1 MSDALEKMVV
11 FRVGDDLFAA
21 GVQSVERVL
30 RHQPARPVPDVP
42 AWIDGVIEYRQRV
55 VPVINLRRRFELP
68 QAEARAETRM
78 LIMHAGA
85 EWIAVTV
92 DSVLEVTTASELTPP
107 PPFFRGL
114 AGEYM
119 RGLVK
124 RGDDLVIVLDVDR
137 LLTSTERLQIGAATG
152 NAAAGDESAA
162 PKRTGKGAPKGAQ
175 HG

>member
-42 AWIDGVIEYRQRV
+42 EWIDGVIEYRQRV

-68 QAEARAETRM
+68 EAEARPETRT
-78 LIMHAGA
+78 LIMHAGG

-92 DSVLEVTTASELTPP
+92 DAVLEVTGAGEVTPP

-119 RGLVK
+119 RGLLR
-124 RGDDLVIVLDVDR
+124 RGESLVIALDVER
-137 LLTSTERLQIGAATG
+137 LLTATERLQLQSATG
-152 NAAAGDESAA
+152 TPSGGAGN
-162 PKRTGKGAPKGAQ
+162 G
-175 HG
+175 

>member
-1 MSDALEKMVV
+1 MTNALEKIVV
-11 FRVGDDLFAA
+11 FQVGDDLFAA

-42 AWIDGVIEYRQRV
+42 DWVDGVIEYRDRV

-68 QAEARAETRM
+68 DAAAGAESRT
-78 LIMHAGA
+78 LVMHANG

-92 DSVLEVTTASELTPP
+92 DAVLEVSGNTGDFAPP

-114 AGEYM
+114 AGEYL

-124 RGDDLVIVLDVDR
+124 RGERLVIVLDVDR
-137 LLTSTERLQIGAATG
+137 LLTATERLRLGAATG
-152 NAAAGDESAA
+152 GGAGAAGDVSA
-162 PKRTGKGAPKGAQ
+162 
-175 HG
+175 

>member
-42 AWIDGVIEYRQRV
+42 EWVDGVIEYRQRV

-68 QAEARAETRM
+68 QVDARPETRI
-78 LIMHAGA
+78 LIMHAGS

-92 DSVLEVTTASELTPP
+92 DAVLEVTSAGEVTPP

-124 RGDDLVIVLDVDR
+124 RGDDLVIALDVDR
-137 LLTSTERLQIGAATG
+137 LLTATERLQLHVASGSSG
-152 NAAAGDESAA
+152 PGGGD
-162 PKRTGKGAPKGAQ
+162 G
-175 HG
+175 

>member
-1 MSDALEKMVV
+1 MNDALEKMVV

-30 RHQPARPVPDVP
+30 RHQAARPVPDVP

-55 VPVINLRRRFELP
+55 VPVINLRKRFELP
-68 QAEARAETRM
+68 PADARPETRT
-78 LIMHAGA
+78 LIMHAGG

-92 DSVLEVTTASELTPP
+92 DAVLEVMNAGEVASP

-124 RGDDLVIVLDVDR
+124 RGNDLVIALDVDR
-137 LLTSTERLQIGAATG
+137 LLTATERLQLQAATG
-152 NAAAGDESAA
+152 GRGGGEGNG
-162 PKRTGKGAPKGAQ
+162 
-175 HG
+175 

>member
-42 AWIDGVIEYRQRV
+42 EWIDGVIEYRQRV

-68 QAEARAETRM
+68 EVAARPETRM
-78 LIMHAGA
+78 LVMQAGG

-92 DSVLEVTTASELTPP
+92 DAVLEVANAGDVAPP

-114 AGEYM
+114 AGVYM

-124 RGDDLVIVLDVDR
+124 RGDDLVIALDVDR
-137 LLTSTERLQIGAATG
+137 LLTTTERLQLHAATATSG
-152 NAAAGDESAA
+152 GDGDDA
-162 PKRTGKGAPKGAQ
+162 
-175 HG
+175 

>member
-1 MSDALEKMVV
+1 MSEALEKLVV

-21 GVQSVERVL
+21 SVQSVERVL

-42 AWIDGVIEYRQRV
+42 EWIDGVIEYRQRV

-68 QAEARAETRM
+68 HVDARPETRT
-78 LIMHAGA
+78 LIMHAAG

-92 DSVLEVTTASELTPP
+92 DSVLEVTAAGEVTPP

-124 RGDDLVIVLDVDR
+124 RGDDLVIALDVDR
-137 LLTSTERLQIGAATG
+137 LLTATERLQLHAATG
-152 NAAAGDESAA
+152 NAG
-162 PKRTGKGAPKGAQ
+162 GGG
-175 HG
+175 GNG